1 MLAAPIPPNES
12 ARLESL
18 RRMLQSSVPT
28 EASLDHVTHAARR
41 IFGMPVA
48 LISVVDSD
56 RLWFKSCIGLNV
68 RETPRDISF
77 CGHAIL
83 EEAPLVVEDA
93 LLDPRF
99 ADNPLVTAEPKIR
112 FYAGRPLRTSENFA
126 LGALCIIDHEPRSL
140 SEEDLRLL
148 DDLGLWAETIFASK
162 QLGEAQCT
170 LRTELDEAK
179 RETMV
184 DPLLHVWNR
193 WAIVDILEREA
204 KRALR
209 HHDPLSVLMVEVGH
223 IASIADRHGQST
235 ADAMLKEV
243 TRVFN
248 GVLRPYD
255 AVGRCSG
262 EEFLVVLP
270 DTDSHAAS
278 AIAKRLR
285 QSIEECTVTA
295 DADSEFVSCTASTGV
310 ASIDRHAAASSIDT
324 LVASAADALT
334 IAKAGDGADD
344 ERDHEHLRN
353 PGPGRVNG
361 TVLEGT
367 DDDWLGNP
375 IVAAQLASLRAHVV
389 DD

>member
-1 MLAAPIPPNES
+1 VLAAPIPPNES

-18 RRMLQSSVPT
+18 RRMLLSCAPT
-28 EASLDHVTHAARR
+28 EASLDHVTQAARR
-41 IFGMPVA
+41 IFGTPIA

-56 RLWFKSCIGLNV
+56 RLWFKSCIGLSV

-83 EEAPLVVEDA
+83 EDAPLVVEDA
-93 LLDPRF
+93 LLDARF

-112 FYAGRPLRTSENFA
+112 FYAGRPLRNGENFP
-126 LGALCIIDHEPRSL
+126 LGALCIIDHEPRTL
-140 SEEDLRLL
+140 SQDDRRLL
-148 DDLGLWAETIFASK
+148 DDLGLWAEAIFASK
-162 QLGEAQCT
+162 QLSEAQRA
-170 LRTELDEAK
+170 LQTELDEAK

-184 DPLLHVWNR
+184 DPLLHIWNR

-209 HHDPLSVLMVEVGH
+209 HRDPLSVLMVEVGH
-223 IASIADRHGQST
+223 IASITDRHGQST

-255 AVGRCSG
+255 TVGRCGG
-262 EEFLVVLP
+262 EEFLIVLP
-270 DTDSHAAS
+270 DTDSHAAA

-285 QSIEECTVTA
+285 QRIADCTVTA
-295 DADSEFVSCTASTGV
+295 DSDSEFVSCTACTGV
-310 ASIDRHAAASSIDT
+310 ASIERHAGPSSVDT
-324 LVASAADALT
+324 LVASAADALM
-334 IAKAGDGADD
+334 IAKGGNGAED
-344 ERDHEHLRN
+344 ERDHEQLPNARA
-353 PGPGRVNG
+353 GRVDG
-361 TVLEGT
+361 AVLEGT

-375 IVAAQLASLRAHVV
+375 IVAAQLARLRAHVV